1 MTEPARKLR
10 VAHVATVD
18 LSLRY
23 LLLNQM
29 LYLQREGY
37 EVTGISAPGPDVP
50 FIEGRGIP
58 HIAVPMTRSMTPLAD
73 AKALADL
80 VRIFRARRF
89 DIVHTHTPKPGLIGQ
104 LAARIA
110 GVPMIVN
117 TIHGFYFHERMKPR
131 SRAFFITMERIAALQ
146 SHAILSQSAEDVETA
161 VRERICRREAIQ
173 LLGNG
178 IDLAR
183 FNPAAKSEPERA
195 AERERLGIPRGA
207 TVIGFVGRLVEE
219 KGIPELFEAFRG
231 VLRAHP
237 EARLLVVGPTDESK
251 ADALRPERAAA
262 YGIADACV
270 FPGFRTDVEAMY
282 AVMDVFVL
290 PSHREGFP
298 RAVMEASAM
307 GKPVVATD
315 IRGCREAVVHERSG
329 LLVPVKDPTALGA
342 ALDRLLRDPELRARL
357 GAGAVEVARE
367 RFDEQR
373 VFRTVKETY
382 ERLARRRPLAEAG
395 RRP

>member
-1 MTEPARKLR
+1 MSPSARGLR
-10 VAHVATVD
+10 VAHVTTVD

-50 FIEGRGIP
+50 YIEAKGIP

-131 SRAFFITMERIAALQ
+131 SRAFFIAMERIAAMQ

-161 VRERICRREAIQ
+161 VRERICRREQIE

-178 IDLAR
+178 IDLSR
-183 FNPAAKSEPERA
+183 FHPLAKSDAERA
-195 AERERLGIPRGA
+195 AERERLGIPNA
-207 TVIGFVGRLVEE
+207 AIVVGFVGRLVEE
-219 KGIPELFEAFRG
+219 KGIPELFEAFRAVRG
-231 VLRAHP
+231 QHP

-307 GKPVVATD
+307 GKPVVATN

-329 LLVPVKDPTALGA
+329 LLVPVKDPPALGA
-342 ALDRLLRDPELRARL
+342 AIERLVRDAELRDRLGK
-357 GAGAVEVARE
+357 GASDLARE

-373 VFRTVKETY
+373 IFRTVRDTY
-382 ERLARRRPLAEAG
+382 ERLARQRRPRAEHTRA
-395 RRP
+395 